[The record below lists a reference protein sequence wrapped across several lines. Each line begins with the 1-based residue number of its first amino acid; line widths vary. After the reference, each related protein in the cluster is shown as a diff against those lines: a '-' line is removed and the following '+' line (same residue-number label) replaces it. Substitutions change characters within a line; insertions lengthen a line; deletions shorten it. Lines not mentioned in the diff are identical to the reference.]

1 MKIKVLVAALIFSP
15 LSFAADNSATI
26 ISSGQSI
33 QAPDC
38 SLLAE
43 DVKIPLSNSV
53 IAGYNCVVGAAG
65 SINEIKVSACHTAGR
80 QGARTI
86 EVPCTNDQ
94 ALVTASLPKCQ
105 DATKTTN
112 RVTNSGA
119 AIMLGSTAG
128 GQVGPTP
135 LNGAVCNNAGVTSR
149 LQ

>member
-15 LSFAADNSATI
+15 LSFAADNAATI

-105 DATKTTN
+105 DTTKTTN

>member
-1 MKIKVLVAALIFSP
+1 MKVKFLVAALIFSP
-15 LSFAADNSATI
+15 LTFAADNVPAI

-80 QGARTI
+80 QGSRTI
-86 EVPCTNDQ
+86 EVPCTNDPD
-94 ALVTASLPKCQ
+94 LVTTSLPKCQ